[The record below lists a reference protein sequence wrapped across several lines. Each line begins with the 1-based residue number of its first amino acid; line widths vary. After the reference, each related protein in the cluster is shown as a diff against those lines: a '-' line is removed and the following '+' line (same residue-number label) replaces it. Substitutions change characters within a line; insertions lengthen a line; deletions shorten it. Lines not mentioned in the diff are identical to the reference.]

1 MEKRTQVRFVY
12 VPDLNVEIGPYDPTD
27 HNQYLVRTD
36 HLPRE
41 GEQIILSEDAE
52 NLVVGD
58 VFHRIAK
65 LKDADGYAVIEEIVV
80 LVMPLEVYENLPDD
94 EDEDDE

>member
-1 MEKRTQVRFVY
+1 MENRTQIRFVY
-12 VPDLNVEIGPYDPTD
+12 VPDLNTEIGPYDPAD

-36 HLPRE
+36 YLPRE
-41 GEQIILSEDAE
+41 GEQIILSDDAE

-94 EDEDDE
+94 LDEDDE

>member
-1 MEKRTQVRFVY
+1 MEKRTPIRFVY
-12 VPDLNVEIGPYDPTD
+12 VPDLNTEIGPYDPTD

-36 HLPRE
+36 YLPRE
-41 GEQIILSEDAE
+41 GEQIILSDDAE

-94 EDEDDE
+94 EDDDGE